1 MKKLGAY
8 IGETVHGIDIVR
20 VRKNTFVWYEVVRHL
35 TARIGEDV
43 YEVSI
48 WSLNSGYPNGRK
60 PDARFKTTNKH
71 LIENTVIPIKEISN
85 KYCIEWE
92 NNGPWQIK
100 ECMFRYDYGN
110 DYECVTGLKVD
121 QFGSNNSCHFE
132 FLYERA
138 MFILKN
144 ATITPIY
151 KVHKLTPVDMYDF
164 PSLTIPETID
174 DMIKK
179 QLKESLEKSTLNSCY
194 GIGGFTTKTDPFT
207 IVKMLPHEEAAITYC
222 NNDVIATKALFDNQN
237 KETKT
242 MEKKKM
248 TETDSFL
255 KNLNGIT
262 ITSTYSKLDHG
273 CGKPY
278 YIYYPEMDITEE
290 MADTLLTILLM
301 SKKEYLHKVVFNPEK
316 GTTTIYGSYDNRS
329 VTVRCRDGE
338 FDYILGYNMA
348 RIKLYLCSDDYNWF
362 NKIKNH
368 RKTHI
373 EYTEKKPTKKGG
385 KK

>member
-8 IGETVHGIDIVR
+8 IGETVHGVDIDL
-20 VRKNTFVWYEVVRHL
+20 VRKNTFVWYEVVVNSSQ
-35 TARIGEDV
+35 IGGMNV
-43 YEVSI
+43 YEIFI
-48 WSLNSGYPNGRK
+48 WSLKNGYPNGKK
-60 PDARFKTTNKH
+60 PDARYSTTNPR
-71 LIENTVIPIKEISN
+71 IDEIVIPIKDAVD

-92 NNGPWQIK
+92 DRNWLIK
-100 ECMFRYDYGN
+100 ECKIDYDYYR
-110 DYECVTGLKVD
+110 DYECIATIKAD
-121 QFGSNNSCHFE
+121 QFGSNNFCHWE
-132 FLYERA
+132 WAGERA
-138 MFILKN
+138 FSVLKN
-144 ATITPIY
+144 AKVSPIPIY
-151 KVHKLTPVDMYDF
+151 KRQKLT
-164 PSLTIPETID
+164 D

-179 QLKESLEKSTLNSCY
+179 QLKESLYKSALNSCY

-207 IVKMLPHEEAAITYC
+207 IVKMLPHEE
-222 NNDVIATKALFDNQN
+222 

-242 MEKKKM
+242 MEKKTM

-262 ITSTYSKLDHG
+262 ITSTYSKLHHG
-273 CGKPY
+273 ISKPY
-278 YIYYPEMDITEE
+278 YIYYPEMNITEE
-290 MADTLLTILLM
+290 MADTLLTVLLM
-301 SKKEYLHKVVFNPEK
+301 AKREYIHKVVFNPEK
-316 GTTTIYGSYDNRS
+316 GTTTIYRGYGDGST
-329 VTVRCRDGE
+329 TVKCRDGE

-348 RIKLYLCSDDYNWF
+348 RTKMYLGSDDYNWF